1 MLHLIARRI
10 LVPSNITTARFVH
23 FQAVAKRSR
32 VQSCDPVAL
41 PLGLWLACSQRH
53 VRGLQRSMIRSGLA
67 GGNLAGQYVIQMF
80 RDDPGQLSTRTE
92 AFGLVY

>member
-10 LVPSNITTARFVH
+10 VLCQAISQPLVLLTFRQWQNVH
-23 FQAVAKRSR
+23 D
-32 VQSCDPVAL
+32 DPVAL
-41 PLGLWLACSQRH
+41 PLGLWIACSQRH
-53 VRGLQRSMIRSGLA
+53 VLGLQRSMIRSGLA
-67 GGNLAGQYVIQMF
+67 GGNLAGQNVIQML